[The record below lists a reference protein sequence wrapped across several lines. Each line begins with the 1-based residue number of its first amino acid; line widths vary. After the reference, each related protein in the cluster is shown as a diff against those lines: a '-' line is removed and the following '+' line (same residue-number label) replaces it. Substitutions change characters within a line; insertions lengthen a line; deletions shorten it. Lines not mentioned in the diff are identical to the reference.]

1 MASVSAPG
9 FGVTG
14 GSRRDVLSQALQ
26 GVRSQIKRLRKQ
38 AVNAQ
43 RSSKNTGVMTHHQ
56 QRVAAAVYVLSRH
69 DVNLAGEKV
78 LTYPCSK
85 GFGTTQQQAERMVED
100 VFMSLPD
107 GFSSSLD
114 DPVDAATSRIVQE
127 AKKFIAESGTD
138 DWVEGQNLQQGV
150 APSSSAARRQYES
163 LLRQD
168 GVSVAQVHGRSAR
181 RWAQRWAQRW
191 RAKRGKSRR
200 QERVEPEA
208 IRGKVSWNGLVCAR
222 FFVKFAVLFSGPF
235 SGPSFNYHIR
245 PRP

>member
-9 FGVTG
+9 FGAPG

-69 DVNLAGEKV
+69 DVKLAGEKV

-100 VFMSLPD
+100 VFTSLPD

-181 RWAQRWAQRW
+181 RWAQRW

-235 SGPSFNYHIR
+235 SGPVLITM
-245 PRP
+245 

>member
-38 AVNAQ
+38 AAKSK

-69 DVNLAGEKV
+69 DVKLAGEKV

-85 GFGTTQQQAERMVED
+85 AFGTTQQQAERMVED

-127 AKKFIAESGTD
+127 AK
-138 DWVEGQNLQQGV
+138 N
-150 APSSSAARRQYES
+150 SSLSLELMIGLKARICSKGWLRVPRRQGGNMRACFVRMVCQ
-163 LLRQD
+163 LLRFMA
-168 GVSVAQVHGRSAR
+168 GVHG
-181 RWAQRWAQRW
+181 
-191 RAKRGKSRR
+191 G
-200 QERVEPEA
+200 
-208 IRGKVSWNGLVCAR
+208 GL
-222 FFVKFAVLFSGPF
+222 SD
-235 SGPSFNYHIR
+235 GPSVGEQNVAS
-245 PRP
+245 

>member
-1 MASVSAPG
+1 MASVSAAG

-38 AVNAQ
+38 AAKSK
-43 RSSKNTGVMTHHQ
+43 RSSKNTGVMAHHQ

-127 AKKFIAESGTD
+127 AKKFIAESGTA
-138 DWVEGQNLQQGV
+138 DWVEGQSLQQGV
-150 APSSSAARRQYES
+150 APSSSAARQQYES

-168 GVSVAQVHGRSAR
+168 GVSVAQIHGRSAR

-191 RAKRGKSRR
+191 RAKRGKLRR

-208 IRGKVSWNGLVCAR
+208 IRGKGSWSGLVCAR
-222 FFVKFAVLFSGPF
+222 FLSNLRSYFQARFPGPVL
-235 SGPSFNYHIR
+235 ITI
-245 PRP
+245 